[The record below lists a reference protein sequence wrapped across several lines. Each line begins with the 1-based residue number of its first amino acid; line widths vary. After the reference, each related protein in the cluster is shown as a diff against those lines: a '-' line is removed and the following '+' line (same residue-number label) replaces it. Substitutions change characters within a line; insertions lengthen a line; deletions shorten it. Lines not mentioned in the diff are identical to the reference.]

1 MLCLVCNEDIYTGDE
16 IKCVKC
22 NDFLHFGCA
31 SFREASFR
39 KLSNA
44 AKETWSCSGCKTKK
58 NTNTITAPSSFVNT
72 SSFSNDTIADLV
84 KSVKFMSEQFDNFN
98 SKLKE
103 IMSNIKILQ
112 GENKLVKEQN
122 IKLSEEVSN
131 LSKRINQLEQKSLEN
146 NVEILGVQEEKNENC
161 VEILNNIA
169 SKLNV
174 SLSVCSA
181 YRTFSSQS
189 NKHRKIVAILD
200 SKEHKYKLITEAR
213 KLKLNAHNLNTE
225 WASENI
231 YINEQMTQS
240 NKYIFFKARA
250 AARELG
256 YKFIWFKNSK
266 IFVKKDETSKALLI
280 GDEKALSLIV

>member
-1 MLCLVCNEDIYTGDE
+1 MQQKKLGLALV
-16 IKCVKC
+16 
-22 NDFLHFGCA
+22 
-31 SFREASFR
+31 
-39 KLSNA
+39 
-44 AKETWSCSGCKTKK
+44 AKQKKK
-58 NTNTITAPSSFVNT
+58 NTNSITAPSSFVNT

-98 SKLKE
+98 K
-103 IMSNIKILQ
+103 
-112 GENKLVKEQN
+112 
-122 IKLSEEVSN
+122 VSN
-131 LSKRINQLEQKSLEN
+131 LSKRINHLEQKSLEN

-161 VEILNNIA
+161 VEILNNI
-169 SKLNV
+169 KP
-174 SLSVCSA
+174 
-181 YRTFSSQS
+181 
-189 NKHRKIVAILD
+189 ILD

-240 NKYIFFKARA
+240 NIYIFLKARS

>member
-39 KLSNA
+39 KLTNA
-44 AKETWSCSGCKTKK
+44 AKEIWSCSGCKTKK
-58 NTNTITAPSSFVNT
+58 NTNTITAPFSFVNT

-98 SKLKE
+98 SNLKE

-112 GENKLVKEQN
+112 GENKLIKEQN

-131 LSKRINQLEQKSLEN
+131 LSKRINHLEQKSLEN

-174 SLSVCSA
+174 CLSVCSA
-181 YRTFSSQS
+181 YRAFSSQS
-189 NKHRKIVAILD
+189 NKPRKIVAILD

-213 KLKLNAHNLNTE
+213 KLKLKAHNLNTE

-240 NKYIFFKARA
+240 NKYIFFKARS

-256 YKFIWFKNSK
+256 TSLFGLK
-266 IFVKKDETSKALLI
+266 IVKSLL
-280 GDEKALSLIV
+280 KKMKHLKLYLLVTKKLYH